1 MTDAANPAPVG
12 SSAKSEKPVERER
25 QPNAR
30 ERIAA
35 SLEAQ
40 REIREA
46 NMEPADIGAAK
57 ATNLEGS
64 GAYVEDGMKKAIP
77 VDHAAV
83 DNNPRAGTTVNM
95 NRIDFNDPDLTEEEA
110 VQEQLGNG

>member
-1 MTDAANPAPVG
+1 MTEQTPNPAPT
-12 SSAKSEKPVERER
+12 AATATAAAPER

-30 ERIAA
+30 ERAEA
-35 SLEAQ
+35 SLAAQ
-40 REIREA
+40 RDIREA
-46 NMEPADIGAAK
+46 NLEPASIGAAK

-77 VDHAAV
+77 VDHPAV

-95 NRIDFNDPDLTEEEA
+95 NRIDFNDPEQSEEEA
-110 VQEQLGNG
+110 VAEQLGS